1 MTESELALQEQK
13 THDVEIVV
21 ERLKQELS
29 GRHSSHNEDLRKE
42 REVYMK
48 TFTNYI

>member
-1 MTESELALQEQK
+1 MTESELALQEQR

-29 GRHSSHNEDLRKE
+29 TRNSSHNEDLRKE
-42 REVYMK
+42 REV
-48 TFTNYI
+48 I